1 VAASAVMSQIVIS
14 LARVQ
19 GANAQPMEVAGA
31 AMSWAVRSE
40 VPVQAANALPTEVAG
55 AVVSSTAIN

>member
-1 VAASAVMSQIVIS
+1 
-14 LARVQ
+14 
-19 GANAQPMEVAGA
+19 MEVAGA